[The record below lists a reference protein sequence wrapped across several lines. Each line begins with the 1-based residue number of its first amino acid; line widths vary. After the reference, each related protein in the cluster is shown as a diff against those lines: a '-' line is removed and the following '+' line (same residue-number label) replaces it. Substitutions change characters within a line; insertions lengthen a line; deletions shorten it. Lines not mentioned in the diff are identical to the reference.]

1 MPIINRS
8 DLLQLSVADRLEL
21 IEDLWDSIP
30 ASELSLTPQQC
41 QELDRR
47 LDEMER
53 CPDDEI
59 SWEDLK
65 ARLLSR

>member
-30 ASELSLTPQQC
+30 ANSLSLSQEQHD
-41 QELDRR
+41 ELDRR
-47 LDEMER
+47 LAAAQKN
-53 CPDDEI
+53 PDAGVT
-59 SWEDLK
+59 WEQLK
-65 ARLLSR
+65 SRYQSR